1 MRRRLTGR
9 RTLEA
14 SHSEARKM
22 AKTIAVVMVDG
33 PADWEM
39 GPVLAAVREWFGMN
53 VVTATEDGAPV
64 TSIGGVTILPQRKLS
79 ELDPLDA
86 DLWIL
91 PGSDAWRERIPP
103 AVLDGL
109 KSRVA
114 AGKPVAGICGATV
127 ALATAGLLDDRP
139 HTSNSLE
146 FLRDSVPAYSGGD
159 RYVDKPCVS
168 DGLVVSASGMGP
180 IGFAVECLRILAPE
194 KPDAIEEVRA
204 AFAREHA

>member
-1 MRRRLTGR
+1 M
-9 RTLEA
+9 
-14 SHSEARKM
+14 S
-22 AKTIAVVMVDG
+22 KTVVVAMVDG

-39 GPVLAAVREWFGMN
+39 GPVLAAVREWFGMD
-53 VVTATEDGAPV
+53 VVTATEDGAPI

-79 ELDPLDA
+79 ELDPLA
-86 DLWIL
+86 AELWIL

-103 AVLDGL
+103 AVLKGL
-109 KSRVA
+109 KARVA

-127 ALATAGLLDDRP
+127 ALAAAGLLEGRP

-146 FLRDSVPAYSGGD
+146 FLRENVPGYAGD
-159 RYVDKPCVS
+159 AGYVDRPCVS

-194 KPDAIEEVRA
+194 QPEAIEEVRS

>member
-1 MRRRLTGR
+1 MT
-9 RTLEA
+9 
-14 SHSEARKM
+14 
-22 AKTIAVVMVDG
+22 KTVAVVMVDG

-53 VVTATEDGAPV
+53 VVTATEDGQPIV
-64 TSIGGVTILPQRKLS
+64 SIGGVTILPQRTLS
-79 ELDPLDA
+79 ELDPLQA

-91 PGSDAWRERIPP
+91 PGSDRWCERIPP
-103 AVLDGL
+103 AVSEGI
-109 KSRVA
+109 KARVA

-127 ALATAGLLDDRP
+127 ALAEAGLLDDRP

-146 FLRDSVPAYSGGD
+146 FLRENAASYAGGD

-194 KPDAIEEVRA
+194 QPEQIEEVRA

>member
-1 MRRRLTGR
+1 MT
-9 RTLEA
+9 
-14 SHSEARKM
+14 
-22 AKTIAVVMVDG
+22 KTVVAAMVDG

-39 GPVLAAVREWFGMN
+39 GPVLAAAREWFGMN
-53 VVTATEDGAPV
+53 VVTATEDGAPIV
-64 TSIGGVTILPQRKLS
+64 SIGGVTILPQRRLS
-79 ELDPLDA
+79 ELDPLAA

-103 AVLDGL
+103 VVLDGI
-109 KSRVA
+109 KARVA

-127 ALATAGLLDDRP
+127 ALAAAGLLDDRP

-146 FLRDSVPAYSGGD
+146 FLKQNAPDYTGAD
-159 RYVDKPCVS
+159 RYVDTPCVS

-194 KPDAIEEVRA
+194 QPEQIEEVRA

>member
-1 MRRRLTGR
+1 M
-9 RTLEA
+9 
-14 SHSEARKM
+14 S
-22 AKTIAVVMVDG
+22 KTVAVVMVDG

-53 VVTATEDGAPV
+53 VVTATEDGQPIV
-64 TSIGGVTILPQRKLS
+64 SIGGVTILPQRKLADLAPT
-79 ELDPLDA
+79 EA

-103 AVLDGL
+103 GVFEGL
-109 KSRVA
+109 KTRVA
-114 AGKPVAGICGATV
+114 AGRPVAGICGATV
-127 ALATAGLLDDRP
+127 ALAAAGLLDDRP

-146 FLRDSVPAYSGGD
+146 FLQENVPAYAGAAN
-159 RYVDKPCVS
+159 YVDRPCVS

-194 KPDAIEEVRA
+194 QQEMIEEVRSS
-204 AFAREHA
+204 FAREHA